1 MNISVITADAISER
15 GIYNPEDYL
24 RTLAGVSTP
33 GGKALK
39 PGFLI
44 NRLVDMFSMWNNSI
58 SEINF
63 VQLRLTD
70 KKSEHK
76 P

>member
-1 MNISVITADAISER
+1 
-15 GIYNPEDYL
+15 
-24 RTLAGVSTP
+24 
-33 GGKALK
+33 
-39 PGFLI
+39 
-44 NRLVDMFSMWNNSI
+44 MFSMWNNSI